1 MSVVRLNEVIEKMK
15 LENLTPEIDTSGI
28 KVRQPDINR
37 PAIQM
42 TGYFDHMAQ
51 ARIQIMGFVEYTYM
65 ESLSVKKKKEAYEQ
79 LLSYD
84 IPAVDFCRELI
95 PDEIFLEMA
104 VAHNIPVLM
113 TKKSTSAK

>member
-42 TGYFDHMAQ
+42 TGYFDLWRRHGSRLWA
-51 ARIQIMGFVEYTYM
+51 
-65 ESLSVKKKKEAYEQ
+65 SW
-79 LLSYD
+79 
-84 IPAVDFCRELI
+84 
-95 PDEIFLEMA
+95 
-104 VAHNIPVLM
+104 NIPIWR
-113 TKKSTSAK
+113 K